1 MMRKQ
6 HLRFP
11 PSAEGWK
18 QSRLGWTLSLHAS
31 HIWKMLFLSSSSTS
45 AQRASRNYH
54 TSPWN
59 ITGLWENQCQKLL
72 QSQWSLPLNRTEVK
86 RFSKGGDVWPEGT
99 DHHWSPRSIVIF
111 WQHGAYLTWHFCTE
125 KGKLA
130 HCSKENALPSIKK
143 IFIYYVIESFEVSIT
158 FTGLKICLTQL
169 WKLARQ
175 TQRSAKMNSAL
186 FAVIMPGCGLAVL
199 TDQEAA
205 NVQAR
210 RQATVRTVHLSSLA
224 GIQSSAASPQFH
236 LWKCPFLS
244 FSFKIW
250 QKLPETAV
258 LPINSEPGGRGRN
271 HQTHTHPKT
280 NSNSSD
286 FHGGKSEAG
295 FSGQPYFP

>member
-1 MMRKQ
+1 MKHYWAMRKSV
-6 HLRFP
+6 P
-11 PSAEGWK
+11 KITPVPVVKSSIK
-18 QSRLGWTLSLHAS
+18 QDWSQKILQRRGCLNRRYRLSLVPQIYC
-31 HIWKMLFLSSSSTS
+31 HILAAWGIPYMAFLHWKRQACSLS
-45 AQRASRNYH
+45 
-54 TSPWN
+54 
-59 ITGLWENQCQKLL
+59 K
-72 QSQWSLPLNRTEVK
+72 V
-86 RFSKGGDVWPEGT
+86 
-99 DHHWSPRSIVIF
+99 
-111 WQHGAYLTWHFCTE
+111 
-125 KGKLA
+125 
-130 HCSKENALPSIKK
+130 NALPSIKK
-143 IFIYYVIESFEVSIT
+143 ICIYYVIESFKVSIT

-224 GIQSSAASPQFH
+224 GVQSSAASPQFH

>member
-1 MMRKQ
+1 MFEQKVQ
-6 HLRFP
+6 
-11 PSAEGWK
+11 
-18 QSRLGWTLSLHAS
+18 T
-31 HIWKMLFLSSSSTS
+31 
-45 AQRASRNYH
+45 
-54 TSPWN
+54 
-59 ITGLWENQCQKLL
+59 ITGPPDLL
-72 QSQWSLPLNRTEVK
+72 SYFGSMGHTLHGISALKKTSLLTEQSK
-86 RFSKGGDVWPEGT
+86 
-99 DHHWSPRSIVIF
+99 
-111 WQHGAYLTWHFCTE
+111 CT
-125 KGKLA
+125 
-130 HCSKENALPSIKK
+130 SNIKK
-143 IFIYYVIESFEVSIT
+143 ICIYYVIESFKVSIT

-224 GIQSSAASPQFH
+224 GVQSSAASPQFH
-236 LWKCPFLS
+236 LWKCPSLS

-258 LPINSEPGGRGRN
+258 LPINSEPGGRERN

-280 NSNSSD
+280 NSNSSN
-286 FHGGKSEAG
+286 FHGGKTEAG